1 MKLFKNILGVFFLSI
16 LLFTGCQEE
25 DKEFG
30 DLIAPTNITL
40 SYEVLGQ
47 DDENPN
53 GDGSGIVNF
62 SATAES
68 IAAKRYI

>member
-1 MKLFKNILGVFFLSI
+1 MKKMKLFKNILGVFFLSI

-30 DLIAPTNITL
+30 YLIAPTNITL

-47 DDENPN
+47 DD
-53 GDGSGIVNF
+53 
-62 SATAES
+62 
-68 IAAKRYI
+68 